1 MRLEHV
7 LFRLMLVVFVAS
19 AFSFGGAWVY
29 LTKEASDWQT
39 LVEKNFEH
47 MKEMATECERT
58 GPRASSACE
67 FYTDAKDRF
76 EKAVE
81 ARDAATE
88 WAEVCGLLAVAVPLV
103 VTLLFYSLRWAVTGK
118 LRPLRPS

>member
-1 MRLEHV
+1 MRLELV
-7 LFRLMLVVFVAS
+7 FYRLMLVVVVAS
-19 AFSFGGAWVY
+19 AVGFGGAWAY
-29 LTKEASDWQT
+29 QTKSASGWQS

-67 FYTDAKDRF
+67 FYTDTKARF

-81 ARDAATE
+81 ARDAAAE
-88 WAEVCGLLAVAVPLV
+88 WAEVCGLLALAFPVGA
-103 VTLLFYSLRWAVTGK
+103 TLLFYSLRWAVTGK
-118 LRPLRPS
+118 LRPLRPT